1 MNEQPCSRDVW
12 NRSPIVKLT
21 VLAVSIVVL
30 VIAGVVY
37 YQFDY
42 WKLKSK
48 DAHTRI
54 EAIQNLSKRGSRP
67 ISHLLRAL
75 QDENQD
81 VREVA
86 VRALVTMGDVGVD
99 SLAVA
104 CKESSNNAWIS
115 DFLIS
120 ELSDDTLEWRR
131 TTSSAIALGVI
142 RETRAIEPLI
152 SLLLDQ
158 RHYNLIRD
166 AACEALGLIGTSAI
180 PPLITA
186 LERDEYY
193 GDPTVLV
200 ATVFCK
206 IGPEAVARLISA
218 AESESALVREAAIRS
233 LGSMGD
239 REAVGPLIVAL
250 KDEAHG
256 VRHGAVDSLGVIG
269 DERAVE
275 PLILL
280 LQDENARV
288 RASAAKVL
296 GRFSAGDVAT
306 AERLSDIIRNHED
319 PRTRALW
326 SFFTAHSTENYIRD
340 VAANMLNDSD
350 CRVRWYTL
358 WALASS
364 RSYRD
369 NLLRYIEE
377 SSAFSPEWGK
387 WASAQI
393 KQGRFWQ
400 RDYIAYNVSEIA
412 WDSGVERARA
422 IMDMRDEPTCIPL
435 LIECFKDTSPLAFR
449 EADSGDYR
457 SSTTP
462 AEEAA
467 QKLAEMADTSIR
479 PLLFCLTDADQ
490 YIRQYAAIALGHIG
504 SDQAIEALIPLLK
517 DDVESVR
524 ASAAGALGKIGDQR
538 AIEPLREMMNDHS
551 PAMRDSAENALI
563 DISWKGKGQ

>member
-1 MNEQPCSRDVW
+1 MNEQPCSRVVW
-12 NRSPIVKLT
+12 NRCPIVKLT
-21 VLAVSIVVL
+21 VLAVSIIAL
-30 VIAGVVY
+30 VTAGVVY

-42 WKLKSK
+42 WKIKSK
-48 DAHTRI
+48 DARTRM
-54 EAIQNLSKRGSRP
+54 EAIRNLSKRGSRP
-67 ISHLLRAL
+67 ISHLTRAL
-75 QDENQD
+75 QDEDRD
-81 VREVA
+81 VREAA
-86 VRALVTMGDVGVD
+86 VRALVTMGDAGVD

-104 CKESSNNAWIS
+104 FNESSDNAWIS
-115 DFLIS
+115 GFLIS

-142 RETRAIEPLI
+142 GETRAIEPLI

-158 RHYNLIRD
+158 RHYNLIRE
-166 AACEALGLIGTSAI
+166 AACKALGLIGASAI
-180 PPLITA
+180 PPLIA
-186 LERDEYY
+186 AIERDEYY
-193 GDPTVLV
+193 GDPTALV
-200 ATVFCK
+200 STVFSN

-218 AESESALVREAAIRS
+218 AESENALVREAAIRS
-233 LGSMGD
+233 LGSIGD
-239 REAVGPLIVAL
+239 RQAVGPLIAAL
-250 KDEAHG
+250 EEEAHG
-256 VRHGAVDSLGVIG
+256 IRQCAVDSLGAIG

-275 PLILL
+275 PLIVRLK
-280 LQDENARV
+280 DENARV

-296 GRFSAGDVAT
+296 GRFSARDVAT
-306 AERLSDIIRNHED
+306 AEKLSDIIRNHED

-326 SFFTAHSTENYIRD
+326 SFFTANSAENGIRD
-340 VAANMLNDSD
+340 VAANMLDDPD

-369 NLLRYIEE
+369 NLLRYVEE

-400 RDYIAYNVSEIA
+400 RDYIPYNVSVIA

-435 LIECFKDTSPLAFR
+435 LVECFKDTSPLTFR
-449 EADSGDYR
+449 EADSGDYV

-467 QKLAEMADTSIR
+467 QKLAEMADTSMR
-479 PLLFCLTDADQ
+479 PLLFCLADADQ
-490 YIRQYAAIALGHIG
+490 YIRQHAATALGHIG
-504 SDQAIEALIPLLK
+504 SDQATKALIPLLK

-524 ASAAGALGKIGDQR
+524 ASAAGALGKIGDRR
-538 AIEPLREMMNDHS
+538 AIEPLREMTNDHS

-563 DISWKGKGQ
+563 DISWKGKGR